1 MSWVFLIHD
10 KVHNMNTLVY
20 FDFDHMNSI
29 ACSVRNLNLQPRQAN
44 ESFLLSKPSADRN
57 AEKWKQI
64 QKYHLSR
71 SGARFKRPVVHAV
84 EEKSSL
90 KNIYLY

>member
-1 MSWVFLIHD
+1 
-10 KVHNMNTLVY
+10 MNTLVY